1 MTQDEY
7 DFEELDEEGKAA
19 EKMYEEY
26 LTAEG
31 WSCRKTKPKD
41 PDEPYDYQIID
52 GCWGDKK
59 NIEIKSYGSPE
70 LGTIFAETVQISDKY
85 KIKSTPEY
93 LSNPDKIDE
102 MIYVDQQGKRALI
115 YDMKKFAAF
124 VESIKYLERYN
135 TTETA
140 KGVVISEKSS
150 MIGYIKTIYL

>member
-1 MTQDEY
+1 MCPS
-7 DFEELDEEGKAA
+7 FL
-19 EKMYEEY
+19 
-26 LTAEG
+26 
-31 WSCRKTKPKD
+31 CVKD
-41 PDEPYDYQIID
+41 ILQRSDA
-52 GCWGDKK
+52 GRCT
-59 NIEIKSYGSPE
+59 
-70 LGTIFAETVQISDKY
+70 LVISDKY